1 MRVSCS
7 LSVLTVAAM
16 LATPAGASLQDDVL
30 TLRGPGAQIGA
41 TFRDPTTVPASGRA
55 GGALLVEVQEK
66 SPAAMS
72 GMRAGD
78 LVTVFDGVDVRDSR
92 DLKKLIAE
100 TPPGRTVNVTIVR
113 DGRARIVKVAP
124 VPGR

>member
-1 MRVSCS
+1 MQLRSFG
-7 LSVLTVAAM
+7 VLTLGAM
-16 LATPAGASLQDDVL
+16 LATPVGASSQDDGL

-41 TFRDPTTVPASGRA
+41 TFRDTPTASTAARV
-55 GGALLVEVQEK
+55 GGAVLVDVPEK

-78 LVTVFDGVDVRDSR
+78 LVTRFDGLAVRDAR

-100 TPPGRTVNVTIVR
+100 TPPGRTVSVTVVR
-113 DGRARIVKVAP
+113 EGRPRLVKVTP
-124 VPGR
+124 IPGR

>member
-1 MRVSCS
+1 MRVSS
-7 LSVLTVAAM
+7 LAVLTFAAL
-16 LATPAGASLQDDVL
+16 LAAPVGASSQDDVL
-30 TLRGPGAQIGA
+30 TLRGPGAHIGA
-41 TFRDPTTVPASGRA
+41 TFRDPTTAPASGRA

-72 GMRAGD
+72 GMRPGD
-78 LVTVFDGVDVRDSR
+78 LVTVFDGIGVRDSR
-92 DLKKLIAE
+92 DLRKLIAE
-100 TPPGRTVNVTIVR
+100 TPPGRTVSVTIVR